1 MMTWRVG
8 GQEFGVVVNWNVIR
22 NYCRLKGISDIS
34 QLDKALS
41 FDVDGVLTMAHCCIR
56 EGERLSGRTLEL
68 TEEDLGAIV
77 GPTDMTNFL
86 RVYVE
91 LSTARV
97 PVAAGDTSAEKKTG
111 NP

>member
-1 MMTWRVG
+1 MMTWHIG
-8 GQEFGVVVNWNVIR
+8 GRDLAVVVNWNVIR
-22 NYCRLKGISDIS
+22 NYCRLNGISDIS

-41 FDVDGVLTMAHCCIR
+41 FDVDGLLTMAHCCVR

-68 TEEDLGAIV
+68 TEEDLGALV
-77 GPTDMTNFL
+77 GPADMTRFL
-86 RVYVE
+86 QLYVE

-97 PVAAGDTSAEKKTG
+97 PVAAGETSAEKKTV